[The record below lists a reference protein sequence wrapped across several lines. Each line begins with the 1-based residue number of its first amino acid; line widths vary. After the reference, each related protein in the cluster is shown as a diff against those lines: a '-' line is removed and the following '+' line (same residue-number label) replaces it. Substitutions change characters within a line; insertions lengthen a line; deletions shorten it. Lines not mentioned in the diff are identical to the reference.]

1 MHYHPEKSPLTPPD
15 GYRINALGHMVPVSH
30 IKPIDLLRDEL
41 IDSLFTEARQL
52 RHQLAEFKLR
62 ALQRIRDFVDLSAAE
77 YGVNYGAA
85 KGNVTL
91 TSFDGQYRLVRAVGE
106 HRIFDERI
114 QAAKEK
120 IEACITKWSDGA
132 DAKLIAIVKRSF
144 KVNKQGQIDIN
155 EVLALRDLDIDDEE
169 WQEAMRAVSDS
180 IKVSGS
186 STYLRFYQREVD
198 KAYKQ
203 LSLDISKL

>member
-1 MHYHPEKSPLTPPD
+1 MHYHPEKSSLTPPD
-15 GYRINALGHMVPVSH
+15 GYRINALGHMGPISH
-30 IKPIDLLRDEL
+30 IKPIDLLRDAL

-106 HRIFDERI
+106 HRIFDERT

-120 IEACITKWSDGA
+120 IEAYITKWSDGA
-132 DAKLIAIVKRSF
+132 DTKLIAIVKRSF

-155 EVLALRDLDIDDEE
+155 EVLALRDLDIDDEKC
-169 WQEAMRAVSDS
+169 VSW
-180 IKVSGS
+180 
-186 STYLRFYQREVD
+186 TPCRN
-198 KAYKQ
+198 AY
-203 LSLDISKL
+203 

>member
-1 MHYHPEKSPLTPPD
+1 MNINHHPEKSPLTPPD
-15 GYRINALGHMVPVSH
+15 GYRVNALGHMVPVAH
-30 IKPIDLLRDEL
+30 VKPINLLRDEL
-41 IDSLFTEARQL
+41 IDSLFTEARPL
-52 RHQLAEFKLR
+52 RRQLAEFKLR
-62 ALQRIRDFVDLSAAE
+62 ALHRIRDFVDLSAAE
-77 YGVNYGAA
+77 YGVNYGAT
-85 KGNVTL
+85 KGN
-91 TSFDGQYRLVRAVGE
+91 
-106 HRIFDERI
+106 
-114 QAAKEK
+114 
-120 IEACITKWSDGA
+120 EACITKWSDGA
-132 DAKLIAIVKRSF
+132 DAKLIAIVNRSF

-186 STYLRFYQREVD
+186 STYLRFYQREAD